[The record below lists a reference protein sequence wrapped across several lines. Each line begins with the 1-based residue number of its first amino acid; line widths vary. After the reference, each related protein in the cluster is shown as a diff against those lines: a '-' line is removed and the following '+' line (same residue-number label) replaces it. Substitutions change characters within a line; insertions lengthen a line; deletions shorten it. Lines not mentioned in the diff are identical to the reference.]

1 MKGNMAKTFAEN
13 SYFQSQACSQ
23 STFTTLRNED
33 QPEMNEFWRWES
45 THPKIKA
52 ALLHNFKG
60 TIYSVI
66 WALLRVNYFICL
78 KPKRDIKFL

>member
-33 QPEMNEFWRWES
+33 QPEMNEF
-45 THPKIKA
+45 
-52 ALLHNFKG
+52 
-60 TIYSVI
+60 
-66 WALLRVNYFICL
+66 
-78 KPKRDIKFL
+78 